1 MKKQQSGFTLIELI
15 IVIVILGLLAV
26 TAAPKFIDIQSDA
39 KASTIEG
46 VKAALQGGSKL
57 VFAKSAIAGKQK
69 NATGVAGA
77 AAADSQVTIGTLTVE
92 TNFGYPSAASFTA
105 IRTAALAGS
114 DVAVFAELDESDWDL
129 DDSYPAAGSF
139 TITPQGIAAAAAPT
153 GGDDDTRC
161 QITYTNSTGAND
173 TPDIVTATGGC

>member
-69 NATGVAGA
+69 NATGGT
-77 AAADSQVTIGTLTVE
+77 AADSQVTIGGLIVE

-105 IRTAALAGS
+105 IRSATLVKT
-114 DVAVFAELDESDWDL
+114 DVAAFAELDESDWDL
-129 DDSYPAAGSF
+129 TTGTGSF
-139 TITPQGIAAAAAPT
+139 TITPQGIAAAIAPT
-153 GGDDDTRC
+153 GTNADTRC
-161 QITYTNSTGAND
+161 QITYTNSIDAND

>member
-69 NATGVAGA
+69 NATGGTAT
-77 AAADSQVTIGTLTVE
+77 DSQVTIGGLIVE
-92 TNFGYPSAASFTA
+92 TNFGYPSATSFTA
-105 IRTAALAGS
+105 IRTATLTET

-129 DDSYPAAGSF
+129 TTGTGSF
-139 TITPQGIAAAAAPT
+139 TITPQGIAAAAAPPS
-153 GGDDDTRC
+153 GGADTRC
-161 QITYTNSTGAND
+161 QVTYTNSTGAND